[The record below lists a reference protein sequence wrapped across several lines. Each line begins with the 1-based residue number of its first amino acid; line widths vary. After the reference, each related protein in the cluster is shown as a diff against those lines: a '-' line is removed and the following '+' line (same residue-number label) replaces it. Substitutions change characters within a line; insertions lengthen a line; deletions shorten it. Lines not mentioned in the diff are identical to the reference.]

1 MLVLTVNR
9 KWKKEEYTI
18 GNMMVDSLFF
28 SNTLEDKVRNGEK
41 VQGRTAIPA
50 GKYKIRMDVVSPKF
64 KNRAWAKP
72 YGGVVPRLVDVPR
85 FEGVLIHPGNTAA
98 DTDGCILVGVNK
110 AKGKVLD
117 SQKTYRTLMDF
128 HLMPAYK
135 RGEDIW
141 IEIIN

>member
-1 MLVLTVNR
+1 MILTVNR

-18 GNMMVDSLFF
+18 GNLMVDSLFF
-28 SNTLEDKVRNGEK
+28 SNTLD
-41 VQGRTAIPA
+41 
-50 GKYKIRMDVVSPKF
+50 KF

-117 SQKTYRTLMDF
+117 SVKTYRTLMDF

-141 IEIIN
+141 IEIKD